1 MSHQMVGQVIDR
13 LLTDEDL
20 RVRFVVNPVEALAD
34 LHLRGLALTPGEIDV
49 FVQTDASTW
58 FWREDQVRRRI
69 H

>member
-34 LHLRGLALTPGEIDV
+34 LYLRGLALTPGEIDV